1 MFNQKC
7 LDLEDKQIFILSIF
21 FLQNS
26 FLLINYYVK
35 QNEHKVFMIAIINNV
50 LSLLKSWDVG
60 KQIYFFYEIKNNNIL
75 IRNDK
80 DFYILNINQK

>member
-35 QNEHKVFMIAIINNV
+35 QNEHKVFMIAIINND
-50 LSLLKSWDVG
+50 LSLLKSWYVG
-60 KQIYFFYEIKNNNIL
+60 KQIYFFYEIKKI
-75 IRNDK
+75 I
-80 DFYILNINQK
+80 F

>member
-50 LSLLKSWDVG
+50 LSLLKSWYVG
-60 KQIYFFYEIKNNNIL
+60 KQIYFFYEIKKI
-75 IRNDK
+75 I
-80 DFYILNINQK
+80 F